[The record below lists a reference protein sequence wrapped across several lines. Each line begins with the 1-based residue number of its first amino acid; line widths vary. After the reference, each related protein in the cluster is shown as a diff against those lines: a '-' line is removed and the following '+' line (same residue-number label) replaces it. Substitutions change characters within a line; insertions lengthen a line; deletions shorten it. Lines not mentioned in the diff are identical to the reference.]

1 MHSFEEIVDWDL
13 RLPNAGI
20 VAIFGVFHAMC
31 VTLLRQ
37 LLSTNA
43 VSEPTAD
50 KESKTRVAVFA
61 SVRITNVVL
70 STLAMMKDRKGAMTM
85 CDVCIVIISEKFTRE
100 QPHEPTTHNLVRNTL
115 QCEVTTCMLQNRVI
129 QEEDGP

>member
-1 MHSFEEIVDWDL
+1 MHSFEEMVVWDL

-43 VSEPTAD
+43 ASEPTAD
-50 KESKTRVAVFA
+50 KESKTRVDVVA

-70 STLAMMKDRKGAMTM
+70 STLAMMKDMKRCDDDVRRKSSLKNARLA
-85 CDVCIVIISEKFTRE
+85 K
-100 QPHEPTTHNLVRNTL
+100 PTNQRRT
-115 QCEVTTCMLQNRVI
+115 I
-129 QEEDGP
+129 